1 MQLIQMLDDSILS
14 LPGYLIDA
22 NKRIFSIYLI
32 SAVLLAIPTY
42 LMQKKTNQCWP
53 LFRLFVQQ
61 KSMAAPF
68 G

>member
-1 MQLIQMLDDSILS
+1 MQLFQMLDDSILS

-42 LMQKKTNQCWP
+42 LMQKKQTSIGRFLGY
-53 LFRLFVQQ
+53 LFNKKVWLH
-61 KSMAAPF
+61 P
-68 G
+68 